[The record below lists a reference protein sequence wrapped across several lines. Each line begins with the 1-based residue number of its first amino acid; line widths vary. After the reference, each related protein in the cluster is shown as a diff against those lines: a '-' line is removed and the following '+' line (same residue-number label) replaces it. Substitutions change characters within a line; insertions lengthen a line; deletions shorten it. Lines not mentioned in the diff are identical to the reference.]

1 MKHETGLFLD
11 GHQLEPVR
19 TNTYPSIDED
29 AGDGEFSQY
38 RVVIGIL
45 TVHYFLD
52 ATSVVKIDSSHY
64 LDLDIEEDN
73 DDDNHAWVI
82 VKNSSTYR
90 DAFTGNCTLYNSV
103 TNNCKVKNSD
113 ISRSSLKISE
123 LHPLVNLSVSGS
135 RLENATISDGST
147 ILNSSIINSTVV
159 TEGPGVY
166 VEGSTLKNSSF
177 SAKGTLHLSGCKFNE
192 TSVHAINFVRICD
205 SRMNEMYMKIEDC
218 HIPNRLYFFSI
229 DFPSVTLYFYQTGSD
244 AFAITRQG
252 GGFDMN
258 VDDPEFREK
267 LKELLIDCEQLL
279 PDDTVKYV
287 MDSIR
292 SRRNLIQALWAEFER
307 GLGDPI

>member
-11 GHQLEPVR
+11 GHQLDAVR
-19 TNTYPSIDED
+19 TNTNPSVDDD

-38 RVVIGIL
+38 RVVVGIL
-45 TVHYFLD
+45 TVHFFLD
-52 ATSVVKIDSSHY
+52 HMSVVKIDSSHY
-64 LDLDIEEDN
+64 LDLDIDEEN

-82 VKNSSTYR
+82 VRNSSSYR

-103 TNNCKVKNSD
+103 TNNCKVTNSD

-123 LHPLVNLSVSGS
+123 LHPLVNLSISGS

-147 ILNSSIINSTVV
+147 ILNSSVINSTVH
-159 TEGPGVY
+159 TEGTGVW

-177 SAKGTLHLSGCKFNE
+177 SARGTLYLNGCKFNE

-205 SRMNEMYMKIEDC
+205 SRMNEMYMKIDDC

-229 DFPSVTLYFYQTGSD
+229 DFPSLTLYCYQTGSEN
-244 AFAITRQG
+244 FAITRQG

-258 VDDPEFREK
+258 VDDEEFRGK

-292 SRRNLIQALWAEFER
+292 SRRNLIQALWAEFEKS
-307 GLGDPI
+307 LGDPI